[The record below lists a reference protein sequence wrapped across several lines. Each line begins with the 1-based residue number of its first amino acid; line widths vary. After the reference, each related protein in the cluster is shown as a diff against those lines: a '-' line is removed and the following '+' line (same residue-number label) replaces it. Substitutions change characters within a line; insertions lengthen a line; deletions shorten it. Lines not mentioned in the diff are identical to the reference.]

1 MNIFQLSPFFR
12 VRRSPPLSVIAS
24 LSFSSFSSFHRSG
37 ACESGTFGRI
47 RDSFHF
53 STVLSCSHSFPSPS
67 IKRSITSFSGLIV
80 GVGAGVGVTDK
91 AGVTDGIGVSL
102 GNGVT
107 VGVSSAEGVTVGVTV
122 PSDIGD
128 VVSCVPVAVPSS
140 VPVTESSSPELKISS
155 KFSGAPNSA
164 ACAGIAVVIITAA
177 RITLARR
184 LPLLCLF
191 LYIITS
197 ILQKR
202 PAIKCAGRSL
212 FIPKYRFS
220 PKFLQ
225 LLPSHN
231 LK

>member
-1 MNIFQLSPFFR
+1 MPFH
-12 VRRSPPLSVIAS
+12 L
-24 LSFSSFSSFHRSG
+24 LL
-37 ACESGTFGRI
+37 T
-47 RDSFHF
+47 
-53 STVLSCSHSFPSPS
+53 
-67 IKRSITSFSGLIV
+67 TSFSGLIV

-107 VGVSSAEGVTVGVTV
+107 VGVLSAEGVTVGVSSAEGVTVGVTV

-128 VVSCVPVAVPSS
+128 VVSCVPVSGDEAAVAVPSS

-164 ACAGIAVVIITAA
+164 ACAGIAVVTINAA
-177 RITLARR
+177 RITLARH

-212 FIPKYRFS
+212 FIPKHSKTKYRFS